1 MRATAGPGASIFR
14 NRVFRDFLAARALAS
29 LSSLMITVA
38 VGWHVYD
45 LTRSA
50 FALGMV
56 GLAQFLPALL
66 LALPGGL
73 AADRLER
80 RSILLAGYSLQ
91 ILVALMLFAISI
103 LPGAGA
109 GWIFPVVGLI
119 GVGQAFL
126 GAASQ
131 SLVPFLV
138 SPEAFPKAV
147 AWNSSTFQVAT
158 IAGPAIGGL
167 LYAFGPACVY
177 MVSAGCYV
185 FSVLLISRLRVRL
198 RVAAAAKPG
207 LHELFG
213 GLRFVFSRPL
223 ILGAISLDL
232 FAVLFGGA
240 TALLPIYARDI
251 LHLGPWGLGLLR
263 SAPAVG
269 AGAVAVS
276 LAQKPMTRRA
286 GAKLFACVA
295 LFGGMTIVFGLS
307 HSFLLSLAALAILG
321 AADMVSVV
329 IRQTLVQIS
338 TPDEMRGRV
347 SAVNSIFIG
356 ASNQLGE
363 FESGTTASW
372 LGVVPAVVLGGVGT
386 IVVVALWALLFPS
399 LRRAD
404 RLDRHG
410 AGRNAE
416 AAAQAPLQAS
426 DADQEITESR

>member
-1 MRATAGPGASIFR
+1 MRTDSGGFSVFR
-14 NRVFRDFLAARALAS
+14 NRDFRAFLAARALTS
-29 LSSLMITVA
+29 LSSLMLTVA

-45 LTRSA
+45 LTGSA

-66 LALPGGL
+66 LSLPGGL
-73 AADRLER
+73 AADRFER
-80 RSILLAGYSLQ
+80 RTILLGGAFLEVV
-91 ILVALMLFAISI
+91 VALLLLAIS
-103 LPGAGA
+103 LAHGARA
-109 GWIFPVVGLI
+109 SWIFPVIALI

-126 GAASQ
+126 GPASQ

-138 SPEAFPKAV
+138 SREEFPRAV

-177 MVSAGCYV
+177 AVSAGCYACAA
-185 FSVLLISRLRVRL
+185 FLISRIHVRL

-207 LHELFG
+207 LDGLLS
-213 GLRFVFSRPL
+213 GLRFVFSRPP

-251 LHLGPWGLGLLR
+251 LHTGPWGLGLLR

-269 AGAVAVS
+269 AAVVAFV
-276 LAQKPMTRRA
+276 LAHRPLARRA
-286 GAKLFACVA
+286 GARMFLCVA
-295 LFGGMTIVFGLS
+295 LFGVMTVVFGLS
-307 HSFLLSLAALAILG
+307 RSFFLSLAALALLG

-329 IRQTLVQIS
+329 VRQTLVQIN
-338 TPDEMRGRV
+338 TPDENRGRV

-363 FESGTTASW
+363 FESGVTAAW
-372 LGVVPAVVLGGVGT
+372 LGAVPAAVLGGVGT
-386 IVVVALWALLFPS
+386 LVVVAVWALLFPS

-404 RLDRHG
+404 RLDAGGLSPLPEKG
-410 AGRNAE
+410 AG
-416 AAAQAPLQAS
+416 APGS
-426 DADQEITESR
+426 